1 MYHAVTQP
9 CSTKESIVHNIKTV
23 GKSGQ
28 ISLGKAM
35 AGMGFIVQELPGG
48 DIVLKRAVVVPMS
61 ERLLDPA
68 VHAELKAAREW
79 RRSNP
84 AKATDLAALGSKLG
98 IKDIGLFGS
107 YARNDQSEKSD
118 IDILIDFDPE
128 MENYDNYMA
137 VYDIFE
143 SIFKNERIEIVTKN
157 GLSPY
162 IGPKILKEVMYV

>member
-1 MYHAVTQP
+1 M
-9 CSTKESIVHNIKTV
+9 HNIKTV

-48 DIVLKRAVVVPMS
+48 DIVLKRAVVIPMN

-68 VHAELKAAREW
+68 VHAELEAARKW

-98 IKDIGLFGS
+98 IK
-107 YARNDQSEKSD
+107 E
-118 IDILIDFDPE
+118 E
-128 MENYDNYMA
+128 
-137 VYDIFE
+137 
-143 SIFKNERIEIVTKN
+143 
-157 GLSPY
+157 
-162 IGPKILKEVMYV
+162 